1 MTITDP
7 RGGVELTLS
16 ARGAGYAAIQQCLEL
31 QAEIAPLGRVEKFF
45 GASPLAQNARSWYLG
60 ALGEIVVAEK
70 LERLGEGWRVINAVP
85 VGAAGSDI
93 DHVVVG
99 PAGVF
104 TINTKAHAN
113 KKVWAAGR
121 ALRINGFKQHYI
133 RNSQH
138 EAARASKLL
147 TTAVGRE
154 IVVTPLIVMVGISE
168 LNYGLRRPAV
178 DVVTSRG
185 IVRNLRRRPRIL
197 TPDAVTEIADVA
209 SRRGTWHRDAVV
221 LDDTQRHVERFERLR
236 RAVDA
241 AAYRR
246 RAWSVAGRLA
256 LVALTVWVCVEL
268 VEVLVTALAAS
279 TMR

>member
-7 RGGVELTLS
+7 RGGVELTLF

-31 QAEIAPLGRVEKFF
+31 QSEVAPLTAVEKFF
-45 GASPLAQNARSWYLG
+45 GMSPLAQNARSWYLG

-70 LERLGEGWRVINAVP
+70 LERLGDGWRVINAVP

-113 KKVWAAGR
+113 KKVWAAGQ
-121 ALRINGFKQHYI
+121 ALRINGFKQHYV

-147 TTAVGRE
+147 TTAVGRPV
-154 IVVTPLIVMVGISE
+154 VVTPLIVMVGISE
-168 LNYGLRRPAV
+168 LNYGVRRPEV

-185 IVRNLRRRPRIL
+185 IGRNLRRRRRIL
-197 TPDAVTEIADVA
+197 SPDEVTEIADVA

-221 LDDTQRHVERFERLR
+221 LDDTERLVQRFERLR
-236 RAVDA
+236 AQVDA
-241 AAYRR
+241 AARR
-246 RAWSVAGRLA
+246 RNAWLFGSRLA
-256 LVALTVWVCVEL
+256 LVAAILWLLIGV
-268 VEVLVTALAAS
+268 VEVMTPVLAS
-279 TMR
+279 GM

>member
-31 QAEIAPLGRVEKFF
+31 QSEVAPLGPIERFF
-45 GASPLAQNARSWYLG
+45 GANPLAQNARSWYLG

-70 LERLGEGWRVINAVP
+70 LVRLGDGWRVINAVP

-104 TINTKAHAN
+104 TINAKAHAN
-113 KKVWAAGR
+113 KKVWAAGQ
-121 ALRINGFKQHYI
+121 ALRINGFKQDYV

-147 TTAVGRE
+147 TTAVGRP

-168 LNYGLRRPAV
+168 LNYGLRKPEV

-185 IVRNLRRRPRIL
+185 IVRNLRRRRAVL
-197 TPDAVTEIADVA
+197 TPDEVTEIADVA

-236 RAVDA
+236 RQMDA

-246 RAWSVAGRLA
+246 KVWTVLGKLA
-256 LVALTVWVCVEL
+256 VLGLTVWMGAAL
-268 VEVLVTALAAS
+268 LDALISALAS
-279 TMR
+279 SMPR